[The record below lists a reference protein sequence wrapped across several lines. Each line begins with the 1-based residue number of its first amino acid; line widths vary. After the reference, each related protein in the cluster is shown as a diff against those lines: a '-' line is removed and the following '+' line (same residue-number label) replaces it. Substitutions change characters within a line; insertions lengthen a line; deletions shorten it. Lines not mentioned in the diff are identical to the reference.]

1 MVQTFLYALPAR
13 WYMASIVKTEFKG
26 TTFAGAH
33 LVPDAPP
40 GSPAFACDPGT
51 PSCYGYTGE
60 QVTHQEKWDILWNKK
75 WDRLC
80 VECDKEGARANVWR

>member
-1 MVQTFLYALPAR
+1 VSESLDDEGSCHWIGEELIIYWMVQTFLYALPAR

-60 QVTHQEKWDILWNKK
+60 QVTHQGKWDIL
-75 WDRLC
+75 
-80 VECDKEGARANVWR
+80 

>member
-1 MVQTFLYALPAR
+1 
-13 WYMASIVKTEFKG
+13 MASIVKTEMKG

-60 QVTHQEKWDILWNKK
+60 QVQRTVRWDILREQPAGLGNRGLKVAGRRELGTGFK
-75 WDRLC
+75 SVSD
-80 VECDKEGARANVWR
+80 VQGPT